1 MKSHIAFHFILYVI
15 TLFFSHVVGV
25 CRSYRD
31 VDANLVE
38 FPSPAL
44 IDDCARLINLMNNNI
59 SIVDQDALVGM
70 TALET
75 FNLKYNFLTE
85 FPNFLPVKNT
95 ILRIFLKSN
104 SIATIPANIIELHL
118 LEVLILS
125 ENPLTWL
132 PVLTGLSQLTDFY
145 CTQTL
150 LDYIHENTFS
160 DLNNLEFIDLSDSPL
175 ASSNM
180 TELNISSSID
190 RIFLDDTFLSEIKI
204 SCSTGPGNCRL
215 RHLQITN
222 DLQNAPDLND
232 VINIQILDL
241 RYNNIYDGDQLFQ
254 GFSSM
259 LNLTEIRVNNNHLTQ
274 FPNLTASQNTL
285 LDIYLQSNFI
295 DTVDPNLIKGMMNL
309 RMLDLSDNLLKRLA
323 ADVVSYFG
331 NLISLD
337 LSDQILDCTM
347 HWVAGSAIVMS
358 DYTLQTEHLMECQGK
373 SCRYPSVG
381 NKYFALHTLISQIY
395 FDKDFLM
402 PMSCI
407 YL

>member
-1 MKSHIAFHFILYVI
+1 MKSHISFHFILYVI
-15 TLFFSHVVGV
+15 TLFFGHVVGV

-31 VDANLVE
+31 VDANLIE

-104 SIATIPANIIELHL
+104 SIATIPADIIELHL

-180 TELNISSSID
+180 TELNISPSID

-204 SCSTGPGNCRL
+204 SCSNGPGNCWL

-241 RYNNIYDGDQLFQ
+241 RYNNIYDDDQLFQ

-347 HWVAGSAIVMS
+347 HWVTGSAIVMS

-373 SCRYPSVG
+373 SIA
-381 NKYFALHTLISQIY
+381 N
-395 FDKDFLM
+395 
-402 PMSCI
+402 
-407 YL
+407 